1 MAGEAQVEHDRVDR
15 LGRHYRH
22 RRLARIDRRDD
33 IIAAMLQRMLV
44 IERDQRI
51 ILDDQQPLDARRAR
65 RKEHRNSVPPRHDA
79 LPPVVQYR
87 FDLPSPTRCFSGY
100 ARDLKIGSAA
110 WRKRGWKSG

>member
-1 MAGEAQVEHDRVDR
+1 MAGEAQVEFRRVLFR
-15 LGRHYRH
+15 SRHYRH
-22 RRLARIDRRDD
+22 RRLARIYRRDD

-87 FDLPSPTRCFSGY
+87 FDLPSTKRCFSGY
-100 ARDLKIGSAA
+100 ESDLSATP
-110 WRKRGWKSG
+110 S